1 MVKTAK
7 FIGLAILTIFP
18 VLMTHSLV
26 RADASP
32 AAAASSSLPPKWDPQ
47 IPLPPG
53 AVLVSSAVPK
63 TGVVYGAE
71 FSAPGNYADLVSFYE
86 KELPK
91 AGFGMGPKVA
101 IASRKVYN
109 RAFNKGDMSD
119 SVVITP
125 NEKDPSKFTIRI
137 AWTPEGP
144 PAAPEPGARKTDS
157 RSHY

>member
-1 MVKTAK
+1 M
-7 FIGLAILTIFP
+7 LAIHTVASAEPSP
-18 VLMTHSLV
+18 V
-26 RADASP
+26 
-32 AAAASSSLPPKWDPQ
+32 AAAASALPPKWDTM

-53 AVLVSSAVPK
+53 AVLISSAVPK
-63 TGVVYGAE
+63 TGVVFGAE
-71 FSAPGNYADLVSFYE
+71 FIAPGDYADLVKFYE
-86 KELPK
+86 TELPK

-125 NEKDPSKFTIRI
+125 SEKDPSKFSIRI

-144 PAAPEPGARKTDS
+144 PDAPEPSARKTDS

>member
-1 MVKTAK
+1 MA
-7 FIGLAILTIFP
+7 P
-18 VLMTHSLV
+18 
-26 RADASP
+26 
-32 AAAASSSLPPKWDPQ
+32 SSS
-47 IPLPPG
+47 
-53 AVLVSSAVPK
+53 V
-63 TGVVYGAE
+63 T
-71 FSAPGNYADLVSFYE
+71 GNYADLVSFYE

-109 RAFNKGDMSD
+109 RAFNKGEMSD

-125 NEKDPSKFTIRI
+125 SDKDPSKFSIRI

-144 PAAPEPGARKTDS
+144 PDAPEPNAHKTDS